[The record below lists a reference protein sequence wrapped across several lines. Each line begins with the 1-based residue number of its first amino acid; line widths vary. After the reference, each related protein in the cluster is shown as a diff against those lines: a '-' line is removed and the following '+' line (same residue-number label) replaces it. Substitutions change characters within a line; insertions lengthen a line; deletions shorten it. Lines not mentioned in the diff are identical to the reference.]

1 MGEKSKM
8 IVVLPGTKWS
18 EGLCKELK
26 HRGEEILL
34 VSPEEHPYCE
44 KYADVFYRSDI
55 FLIDNIVSFCKGHNI
70 TAVMSDECDIAMPVV
85 AELGLRLGVNTL
97 DVDSAALFTDKY
109 LMRDFSKKHGI
120 LYPEYRFCKN
130 VEEAIEFRRE
140 LGKDIIIKP
149 LDSNASHGVF
159 TISSEKDLIDHF
171 DEASSFS
178 RVDNGVIAER
188 YIYGTEFTI
197 DGIKTPNGH
206 FTLAISEKKHFAYN
220 ENIANELLFTHHNNR
235 FDYDKL
241 RRTNDS
247 FVNQTN
253 LRYGFTHAEYKYE
266 DGEFYLIEI
275 AARGGGNQIS
285 SIITQYMSGYN
296 TYKYLVDSAISGEY
310 EYDFSISNE
319 YLNRASVLHFFN
331 VPGEGGIVKE
341 IIGEEF
347 LKKEPSILDY
357 GLNFG
362 VGDEI
367 HKAEND
373 SVRIGYYIAGAENE
387 KKLKDIMEEIDT
399 QFRIITE

>member
-1 MGEKSKM
+1 MSKM

-26 HRGEEILL
+26 HRGEKILL

-44 KYADVFYRSDI
+44 KYADIFYRSDI
-55 FLIDNIVSFCKGHNI
+55 FSIDNIFDFCKAKNV
-70 TAVMSDECDIAMPVV
+70 TAVMSDECDIAMTVV
-85 AELGLRLGVNTL
+85 AELGARLGVNTL
-97 DVDSAALFTDKY
+97 DVDSAALYTDKY
-109 LMRDFSKKHGI
+109 LMRDFSKKHGL
-120 LYPEYRFCKN
+120 LYPEYRLCKD

-140 LGKDIIIKP
+140 LNKDIIIKP

-159 TISSEKDLIDHF
+159 KICSDQDLIDHF
-171 DEASSFS
+171 DEVLSFS
-178 RVDNGVIAER
+178 RIDKGVIAER
-188 YIYGTEFTI
+188 YICGTEFTI

-206 FTLAISEKKHFAYN
+206 FTLAISEKNHFSYN
-220 ENIANELLFTHHNNR
+220 ENIANELFFTHHNSR

-241 RRTNDS
+241 RKTNDY
-247 FVNQTN
+247 FVEQSN

-266 DGEFYLIEI
+266 EGEFYLIEI

-296 TYKYLVDSAISGEY
+296 TYKYLADSAIHGEY
-310 EYDFSISNE
+310 ECDFSISDE
-319 YLNRASVLHFFN
+319 YLDRASVLHFFS

-341 IIGEEF
+341 IEGEEF
-347 LKKEPSILDY
+347 LKEEPLILDY

-367 HKAEND
+367 HNAEND

-387 KKLKDIMEEIDT
+387 NKLRDLMKEIDT
-399 QFRIITE
+399 KFRIITE